1 MITADSKTLVT
12 QSFAQAIE
20 RMAFLDVLPCLE
32 TPSVPAGGILLAEIR
47 FRGPA
52 VGAVQIAAGMDFAG
66 ELVANMGLIDHP
78 TEEQCLDALKEL
90 VNVTCGLVLPL
101 LAPPDLDQFD
111 VTIPH
116 DLTNNEIIDWSR
128 WIRQEDVAVLDVGGY
143 PIGLRLVLESCGG

>member
-1 MITADSKTLVT
+1 MIIAETKMIVT

-32 TPSVPAGGILLAEIR
+32 TPLVPADFLRAEIQ
-47 FRGPA
+47 FHGPMD
-52 VGAVQIAAGMDFAG
+52 GAVQIVAGMDFAR
-66 ELVANMGLIDHP
+66 ELVSNMGLIDHP

-101 LAPPDLDQFD
+101 VATPDMDQFD

-116 DLTNNEIIDWSR
+116 DVSDNELINWSR
-128 WIRQEDVAVLDVGGY
+128 WIQQEDVAVLDVGGY
-143 PIGLRLVLESCGG
+143 PVAVRLILES